1 MDSRL
6 ERTRTVDSPS
16 RGLSSRRS
24 KPPTC
29 AILRIACLPSNPPSL
44 TPRKTPPET
53 NLWLVS
59 GGVWWEGVDSNHR
72 SRRRQIYSLMHLAT
86 LQPARI
92 KFLPRP
98 HSWTGKWSWRLESNP
113 QPADYKSAA
122 LPVELHQHGW
132 CLGAESNH
140 RHRDFQSLALPTEL
154 PRHFKACLAAH
165 ICYQTGFLIRVATR
179 NGLEPSTSSVTGWR
193 SNQLNYRAVFSKKG
207 LVGLHGLEPRTNR
220 L

>member
-1 MDSRL
+1 MTRAGFACLPPIRVPHMGHRKNGWLIAIRFVMCAGICRFPQAGILRQSFVATLLTRKERNSDCCASAPIASPRLAFRDSRL
-6 ERTRTVDSPS
+6 GRTRTVDSPS

-98 HSWTGKWSWRLESNP
+98 HEVDGKI
-113 QPADYKSAA
+113 
-122 LPVELHQHGW
+122 
-132 CLGAESNH
+132 GAGDWNRTH
-140 RHRDFQSLALPTEL
+140 NL
-154 PRHFKACLAAH
+154 
-165 ICYQTGFLIRVATR
+165 LIT
-179 NGLEPSTSSVTGWR
+179 
-193 SNQLNYRAVFSKKG
+193 NQLLCQLSYASKLRQK
-207 LVGLHGLEPRTNR
+207 
-220 L
+220 